1 MSWHRAIDVEFNHCD
16 PAGIV
21 FYPRYFEMTNAAVES
36 LFRDGLRH
44 PFARLM
50 AEGAGVPTAR
60 IEIDFRA
67 PSRLGDRL
75 DLAVDVVALG
85 RSSVTFAHRGHGGR
99 RGSAVRGPLH
109 AGPGSARAGGL
120 TPGPRICA
128 QVCPRICWRRRH
140 DRHPA

>member
-1 MSWHRAIDVEFNHCD
+1 MTWHRVIDVEFNHCD

-44 PFARLM
+44 PFARLV

-75 DLAVDVVALG
+75 DLGVDVLALG
-85 RSSVTFAHRGHGGR
+85 RSSVTFRITATGGDGVLRFEGRFTLVHIGAGGR
-99 RGSAVRGPLH
+99 PDPWPAPL
-109 AGPGSARAGGL
+109 RDGL
-120 TPGPRICA
+120 AAHLTEETP
-128 QVCPRICWRRRH
+128 
-140 DRHPA
+140 